1 MRYSLSEVKE
11 KCKRDNKKAN
21 DKLHWFSSKFSIY
34 FSYIFINLR
43 LNADHVT
50 IIFFIIGLLGSISY
64 GSSNI
69 SFIILGYILFRL
81 HIIFDMCD
89 GDVARFNKSFSIR
102 GAYWDSMIH
111 SALNPLYYLFFCIS
125 LFNIHSDSFFLL
137 ISPFLT
143 LSMSLNMSVK
153 NNFLKAKFQNKD
165 LEIEK
170 LKINNKSRFGAFN
183 LIAELTS
190 IEGFVFLA
198 IPVFYFQNLYIS
210 KIFVIAYLLFNI
222 SKSFIK
228 FILLSYKGAYY
239 NRN

>member
-1 MRYSLSEVKE
+1 MRYSLTEVKE
-11 KCKRDNKKAN
+11 KCKRDNKKEN

-34 FSYIFINLR
+34 FSYLFINLR
-43 LNADHVT
+43 LSADQVT
-50 IIFFIIGLLGSISY
+50 IIFFIIGLIGAVLY

-69 SFIILGYILFRL
+69 STIILGYILFRL

-111 SALNPLYYLFFCIS
+111 SVLNPLYFLFFCFS
-125 LFNIHSDSFFLL
+125 LFSVHNDSYFLI

-165 LEIEK
+165 IKKEK
-170 LKINNKSRFGAFN
+170 LKIKNKTGFRVFN
-183 LIAELTS
+183 LIAELIS
-190 IEGFVFLA
+190 IEGFILLA
-198 IPVFYFQNLYIS
+198 IPVFYLQNIFVS
-210 KIFVIAYLLFNI
+210 KIFVLVYLIFNI